1 VERLKGER
9 WAAFRDRRGDWGRDL
24 ALAVARRSTGL
35 TLRELGAR
43 AGGLDYAAV
52 SEAIRYFESRR
63 VRREDARDALKR
75 VSEYLNL

>member
-1 VERLKGER
+1 LAARTT
-9 WAAFRDRRGDWGRDL
+9 WAE
-24 ALAVARRSTGL
+24 AVARRSTGL

-52 SEAIRYFESRR
+52 SEAIRYFERRR

-75 VSEYLNL
+75 VSE

>member
-1 VERLKGER
+1 
-9 WAAFRDRRGDWGRDL
+9 
-24 ALAVARRSTGL
+24 L

-52 SEAIRYFESRR
+52 SEAIRYFERRR

-75 VSEYLNL
+75 VSE